1 MITEVKP
8 GSFIYEVKDALTKD
22 NCKLIIDRFESD
34 KESQT
39 LGVAGSKRQVNRS
52 LKRSVDLVVTNNSK
66 WQDVDNIL
74 FESLGTGIG
83 LMSGLHSFFDAYHLI
98 DMGYQIQRTDTGD
111 FYKWHADSGPGF
123 MSQRQL
129 VAIWYLN
136 TVEHGGATQFL
147 HQGIDVKPEEGKLIL
162 FPPFWTHVHQGQ
174 IVEAGVK
181 YIATTWINI
190 DDNKGAK

>member
-8 GSFIYEVKDALTKD
+8 GSFIYEVKDALTKE

-74 FESLGTGIG
+74 FESRGTGIG
-83 LMSGLHSFFDAYHLI
+83 LMSRLHSFFYAYHLI
-98 DMGYQIQRTDTGD
+98 DMGYQIQLTDT
-111 FYKWHADSGPGF
+111 
-123 MSQRQL
+123 
-129 VAIWYLN
+129 
-136 TVEHGGATQFL
+136 
-147 HQGIDVKPEEGKLIL
+147 
-162 FPPFWTHVHQGQ
+162 
-174 IVEAGVK
+174 
-181 YIATTWINI
+181 
-190 DDNKGAK
+190 